1 MMKRSISVLILC
13 LLASAVVLMAQA
25 TPPSAASAPRQVRP
39 ANGGIVQGTVKDDTG
54 AVIPN
59 ATVTLTDQNGG
70 TQTAQTKGDGTFTF
84 RGVKPG
90 AYTVSAEAKGLA
102 QDGVVAV
109 MAAIGQPAHGNVV
122 MKPQTVKEE
131 VTVAEN
137 STSQISVDPSQNA
150 AQLVLRKED
159 LDALP
164 DDPDDL
170 AQDLQALAG
179 PSAGPGGGQ
188 VYIDGFSSGRFP
200 PKESIREIRINQNPF
215 SSEYDKLGFGRI
227 EILTKPGSDRFH
239 GTAFYTLSDGVWNSR
254 NPFLTVTPDF
264 RMQNFGGNVSGP
276 VNKHASF
283 FIDMER
289 RQIDDNGILNA
300 FILDPNNPA
309 NVINDRGFTP
319 TPQQRTSVSPRL
331 DWQLGGAIP

>member
-1 MMKRSISVLILC
+1 M
-13 LLASAVVLMAQA
+13 
-25 TPPSAASAPRQVRP
+25 
-39 ANGGIVQGTVKDDTG
+39 
-54 AVIPN
+54 
-59 ATVTLTDQNGG
+59 
-70 TQTAQTKGDGTFTF
+70 
-84 RGVKPG
+84 
-90 AYTVSAEAKGLA
+90 
-102 QDGVVAV
+102 
-109 MAAIGQPAHGNVV
+109 
-122 MKPQTVKEE
+122 
-131 VTVAEN
+131 
-137 STSQISVDPSQNA
+137 DPSQNA

-170 AQDLQALAG
+170 AKDLQALAG

-200 PKESIREIRINQNPF
+200 PKESICEIRINQNPF

-331 DWQLGGAIP
+331 DWQLGANNTLSMRYSYEDNHHDLWNVAGFNLPQNGYTFDNAEHTAQITDTQILSAKVVNETRFQYRREILGNDAVSNAPQIKVQGAFTDGGSDVNNTANRQIATSCRTTPPSRRKTFGEIRRASAGIPARLLHTN

>member
-13 LLASAVVLMAQA
+13 LLSSAVVLMAQA
-25 TPPSAASAPRQVRP
+25 TPPSAASAQRQVRP

-59 ATVTLTDQNGG
+59 AAVTLTDQSGG
-70 TQTAQTKGDGTFTF
+70 TQTAQTKGDGTYIF

-109 MAAIGQPAHGNVV
+109 MAAVGQPAHGNVV

-200 PKESIREIRINQNPF
+200 PKESIREIQINQNPF

-227 EILTKPGSDRFH
+227 EILTKPGSDRF
-239 GTAFYTLSDGVWNSR
+239 TEPL
-254 NPFLTVTPDF
+254 
-264 RMQNFGGNVSGP
+264 
-276 VNKHASF
+276 
-283 FIDMER
+283 
-289 RQIDDNGILNA
+289 
-300 FILDPNNPA
+300 
-309 NVINDRGFTP
+309 FT
-319 TPQQRTSVSPRL
+319 R
-331 DWQLGGAIP
+331 